1 MVTLS
6 ALWLPILGSAVIVF
20 LASSVLHMLLPFHRG
35 DYRQLKNEDKVLADL
50 RAAGV
55 TPGDYHFP
63 YACDPKAVGTPE
75 MAEKYKAGPVGIL
88 TVIPNGPPNMAKYL
102 GSWMIY
108 CVAICILTAYVA
120 TIAVGPGAEYLT
132 VFRLVSVVAFLGF
145 AGAQAQSSIWK
156 GQAWGTTAIHIA
168 DSLIYA
174 VLTAGVFSWLWP

>member
-6 ALWLPILGSAVIVF
+6 SLWLPIVGSAVIVF

-35 DYRQLKNEDKVLADL
+35 DYRQLANEGKVLTDL
-50 RAAGV
+50 RDAGV

-63 YACDPKAVGTPE
+63 YACDPKAAGSPE
-75 MAEKYKAGPVGIL
+75 MTEKYKVGPVGIL

-108 CVAICILTAYVA
+108 CVAISILTAYVA
-120 TIAVGPGAEYLT
+120 TIAVGPGTEYLE

-156 GQAWGTTAIHIA
+156 GQAWSTTAIHIA